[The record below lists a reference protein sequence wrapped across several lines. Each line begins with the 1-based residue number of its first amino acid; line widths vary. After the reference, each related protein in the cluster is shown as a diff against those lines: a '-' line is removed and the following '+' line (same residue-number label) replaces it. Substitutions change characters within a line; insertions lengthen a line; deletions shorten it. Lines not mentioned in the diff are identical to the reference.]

1 MKRSEYRKTTF
12 DLPSNRRLWD
22 TLGEFDALMQY
33 VEAACI
39 SYEEK
44 RKESGLSL
52 EEFLRSEK
60 GKMSHPISSLA
71 YENPREKLHN
81 LYLIY
86 PHSCLDSFIDELIDD
101 MHELG
106 FTEFR
111 LADTDK
117 VSRLERLKTALE
129 RLGIKPALYDFSLS
143 IYTYYRYVRNNLNHN
158 GGNEDIDAKV
168 QNVFKDLSKM
178 KKDIEER
185 FNYLDALRECNILN
199 FGDYVLCTANIKNI
213 ADLMVV
219 AVEKHVDWENFYLSV
234 ERHPTI
240 KKINGYVEEKRVRY
254 VQNTIRNTYSITLQ
268 EEICSKIVTNTI
280 AYFDKK
286 EDYDD
291 E

>member
-44 RKESGLSL
+44 REESGLSL
-52 EEFLRSEK
+52 EAFLDSEK
-60 GKMSHPISSLA
+60 KKMSHPISSLA
-71 YENPREKLHN
+71 FKNPREKLHN
-81 LYLIY
+81 LYLVY

-143 IYTYYRYVRNNLNHN
+143 IYTYYRYLRNSLNHN
-158 GGNEDIDAKV
+158 GGTENVDVKV

-178 KKDIEER
+178 KKEIDDR
-185 FNYLDALRECNILN
+185 FNYLGALTECNTLN

-213 ADLMVV
+213 ADLMVI
-219 AVEKHVDWENFYLSV
+219 AIEKHVYWNSFYLSTD
-234 ERHPTI
+234 RHPTI
-240 KKINGYVEEKRVRY
+240 KKINGYAHEKQVRY

-268 EEICSKIVTNTI
+268 EDVCSKIVANTI
-280 AYFDKK
+280 AHFD
-286 EDYDD
+286 
-291 E
+291 